1 MNTALYI
8 VPFLFV
14 LSLIVFVHEYGH
26 FIVGRW
32 CGVKVDAF
40 SMGFGPELGAF
51 VDGKGTRWR
60 VAAIPLGGYVKFHG
74 DANGASAPDD
84 GAIAAMPEEERE
96 VTFAAQPVW
105 ERMAIVFAG
114 PFANFLLAIAIF
126 TGLFAT
132 YGKPL
137 MENGQPIVVPRI
149 VGVAAGSAAEAAG
162 FKPGDAVLSVDGVA
176 VSSFNKFQSIIVAS
190 PDKPLTVVVRREGA
204 EVALQATPRLAEVD
218 TAAGK
223 KSVGRLGVTNTSD
236 ASDLLREQVGVVR
249 AAGLAVEETWLIVDR
264 TFHYLG
270 GLFSGRESAD
280 QLSGPIGIAEVS
292 GQVAK
297 DIFTVGVWPF
307 LNLIAILSI
316 SIGLLN
322 LMPVP
327 LLDGGHL
334 VFYAIEWVRGRAL
347 NERTQ
352 EFAFRIGLA
361 MVGTLMI
368 FSTYND
374 LARLIRKFAGLGS

>member
-1 MNTALYI
+1 MNTVLYI
-8 VPFLFV
+8 APFLFV

-51 VDGKGTRWR
+51 VDKKGTRWR

-74 DANGASAPDD
+74 DANGASATDE
-84 GAIAAMPEEERE
+84 AAVAAMSEEDRKL
-96 VTFAAQPVW
+96 TFAAQPVW
-105 ERMAIVFAG
+105 KRMAIVVAG
-114 PFANFLLAIAIF
+114 PLANFLLAIVIF

-137 MENGQPIVVPRI
+137 TENGQPLVVPRI
-149 VGVAAGSAAEAAG
+149 VAVTDGSAAQEAG
-162 FKPGDAVLSVDGVA
+162 FKPNDVVLSVDGVA
-176 VSSFNKFQSIIVAS
+176 ISSFNKFQSMIVAA
-190 PDKPLTVVVRREGA
+190 PGKPLTVVVRRDGA
-204 EVALQATPRLAEVD
+204 ETTLKATPRLVEVD
-218 TAAGK
+218 APNGK
-223 KSVGRLGVTNTSD
+223 TQVGRLGVTNTSD
-236 ASDLLREQVGVVR
+236 SSDVMRERIGLPR
-249 AAGLAVEETWLIVDR
+249 AAGLAVEETWLVVDR
-264 TFHYLG
+264 TFSYLG
-270 GLFSGRESAD
+270 GLFAGRESAD
-280 QLSGPIGIAEVS
+280 QLSGPIGIAEIS

-297 DIFTVGVWPF
+297 DIVTVGVWPF
-307 LNLIAILSI
+307 FNLIAILSI
-316 SIGLLN
+316 SIGFLN

-334 VFYAIEWVRGRAL
+334 VFYGIEWVRGRAL
-347 NERTQ
+347 HERTQ

-374 LARLIRKFAGLGS
+374 LARLIRKFAGVGS